1 MSEQGQDE
9 DMTRGHQPSIPSHGE
24 EGNERP
30 VTSGPQDAI
39 QALAAY
45 CSLADHL
52 TDAVF
57 LLDAGGVIGYANA
70 AGKALARRREGVAGN
85 PLARILA
92 GGQNKRHAALIRRVA
107 TKGGEARECLLH
119 AYADGDRWF
128 DVRYS
133 LLDKS
138 AQGSLILAQ
147 VRDVTAEQEAEEQL
161 KQTLEERELLYRAG
175 AELGRSLEIGHI
187 FTTMRNMI
195 AEHIDCDVLY
205 LSSFDPDS
213 ELITCLFAWQ
223 DGHPMDISGFP
234 AVKLAPEG
242 KGTQSV
248 VIRTGQPLL
257 LNDYNDQRKTSTT
270 AYYVSKQGTAQR
282 IAATEMPEEDPNV
295 PNSAIFVPIK
305 LGEHVRGV
313 MQVFSYHLNAYRQ
326 RDLRFVEAIGTQ
338 VLVAVNNALLYQKVR
353 QELIARRESEERFRQ
368 LAENINE
375 VFWMYDLQLQ
385 RLTYISPVFET
396 IWQHKTQEAMAN
408 PELWYGA
415 ILEEDRALVRATHQ
429 RPQLGERAAVEYRLV
444 SADGEIYWMLDQA
457 FPVFNENNEVARIA
471 GISANITKRKLA
483 EQELRRRE
491 AEFKALVENSPD
503 YVARLDPSGCFLY
516 VNPAICRIAGRTLAE
531 FVGKRPGEIELP
543 IDVASLAKVPASV
556 KPLTSMIE
564 IPAGDDETRFVQ
576 IRLVPELDGDGR
588 LQSWLSIARDLTELI
603 TAQSKL
609 EELNRTLEQ
618 RVVERTKSLAE
629 TQRIAHLGSLDID
642 LERQAATL
650 SDEAWRIL
658 RLQPQP
664 GGMPLEQL
672 SAMVHPDDRER
683 IVEYYNQGFEG
694 NLHELEVRIARA
706 DGSAA
711 YVSMRAEPIVESDTV
726 VRLLCTALDV
736 TERRMAEQEQRRQT
750 AILEATTDLVAYWN
764 QAGQITYM
772 NAGGRRML
780 GMAPEVEVASVKLE
794 SVFTPGGWDTLR
806 KEAIDRARQQ
816 GIWAGESAIM
826 HAEGMEIPVSQVVIA
841 HRDHN
846 GAVEYFSTIMRD
858 TTLQKQ
864 AEEALRRSRDEL
876 SAANTALEKAA
887 RLKDEFLASMSHEL
901 RTPLTSILGL
911 AEALQSQI
919 YGPLNDKQSHSI
931 ATMAQSGQHLLD
943 LINDILDL
951 SKIEAGQFELH
962 MSTCSVDEI
971 CMASLQ
977 IIKGMAQQ
985 KHQSVGFTINPT
997 AIDIEADQ
1005 RRLIQI
1011 LVNLLSNAVKFT
1023 PEEGRLGLDVQ
1034 GDPNAGTVSFRVW
1047 DEGIGIDQD
1056 DFPRLFQPFTQLD
1069 ARLSRQYTGS
1079 GLGLSLV
1086 RRMAELHGGSV
1097 TVESIVGA
1105 GSVFTVN
1112 LPWHSNTL
1120 RRLDRVRGPAREL
1133 QRPGGGPALASDHPA
1148 VVLLVD
1154 DNLQTMETY
1163 VDYLRSIGYN
1173 VKQVADAME
1182 ALRLIPQLRPNVI
1195 LMDIQMPGMDGLEAI
1210 RRVRAWREP
1219 ELSRTPIIALTALAM
1234 PGDRERCIDAGA
1246 DDYLAKPVSMIKV
1259 GELVEHFLAAH

>member
-1 MSEQGQDE
+1 MSEQDQD
-9 DMTRGHQPSIPSHGE
+9 DNMTRKGRQPSPSSRGE
-24 EGNERP
+24 GDGSP
-30 VTSGPQDAI
+30 VPQTRQSAES
-39 QALAAY
+39 ALVALRALVDCLY
-45 CSLADHL
+45 
-52 TDAVF
+52 DAVF
-57 LLDAGGVIGYANA
+57 LLDADGVIEYANA
-70 AGKALARRREGVAGN
+70 AAHALSPRRGAVAGK
-85 PLARILA
+85 PLPRVL
-92 GGQNKRHAALIRRVA
+92 GGRQNRRHAALIRQVSA
-107 TKGGEARECLLH
+107 NGTELRECLLH
-119 AYADGDRWF
+119 VYRDGDRWL
-128 DVRYS
+128 DVHYS
-133 LLDKS
+133 PFQ
-138 AQGSLILAQ
+138 AATPRPMILAQ
-147 VRDVTAEQEAEEQL
+147 VRDVTAEREADEQL
-161 KQTLEERELLYRAG
+161 RQTLEERELLYRAG
-175 AELGRSLEIGHI
+175 AELGRSLDLGHI
-187 FTTMRNMI
+187 FTTMRSMI
-195 AEHIDCDVLY
+195 AERLDCDVLY
-205 LSSFDPDS
+205 LSSFDADS
-213 ELITCLFAWQ
+213 EMITCLFAWQ
-223 DGHPMDISGFP
+223 DGHPMEIAGFP
-234 AVKLAPEG
+234 PVKLAPEG
-242 KGTQSV
+242 KGTQSL

-257 LNDYNDQRKTSTT
+257 LNDYNQQRRTSTT
-270 AYYVSKQGTAQR
+270 AYYVSKQGKAQR
-282 IAATEMPEEDPNV
+282 LASTEMPEEDPNV

-326 RDLRFVEAIGTQ
+326 RDLRLVEAIGTQ

-375 VFWMYDLQLQ
+375 VFWMYDLQIE
-385 RLTYISPVFET
+385 RLTYISPVYET
-396 IWQHKTQEAMAN
+396 IWPHTAQQAMAN
-408 PELWYGA
+408 PELRYDV
-415 ILEEDRALVRATHQ
+415 ILEEDRAQVRATHL
-429 RPQLGERAAVEYRLV
+429 RPQHGERAAIEYRLAG
-444 SADGEIYWMLDQA
+444 ADGEIYWMLDQA
-457 FPVFNENNEVARIA
+457 FPVFDENNAVTRIA
-471 GISANITKRKLA
+471 GISANITKRKVA

-503 YVARLDPSGCFLY
+503 YVARLDPSGRFLY
-516 VNPAICRIAGRTLAE
+516 VNPAIAQNAGRALAE
-531 FVGKRPGEIELP
+531 FVGKRPGEINLP
-543 IDVASLAKVPASV
+543 IDVANLAKLPATV
-556 KPLTSMIE
+556 KPLTRIIE
-564 IPAGDDETRFVQ
+564 IPAGDGETRYVQ
-576 IRLVPELDGDGR
+576 IRLVPELDGEGR
-588 LQSWLSIARDLTELI
+588 LQSWLSIARDLTDLI

-629 TQRIAHLGSLDID
+629 TQRIAHLGSLEVD
-642 LERQAATL
+642 LERHVAML
-650 SDEAWRIL
+650 SEEAWRIL

-664 GGMPLEQL
+664 DGLPLEQL

-683 IVEYYNQGFEG
+683 IAEYYANRFED
-694 NLHELEVRIARA
+694 NVHELEVRIARA
-706 DGSAA
+706 DGRAA
-711 YVSMRAEPIVESDTV
+711 YVSMRAKPIVEDGLV
-726 VRLLCTALDV
+726 VRVLCTALDI

-780 GMAPEVEVASVKLE
+780 GIAPEVEVASVKLE
-794 SVFTPGGWDTLR
+794 SILTPGGWETLR
-806 KEAIDRARQQ
+806 TEAIERAQRN
-816 GIWAGESAIM
+816 GIWAGESAIV

-911 AEALQSQI
+911 AEALQSKV
-919 YGPLNDKQSHSI
+919 YGPLNEKQSHSI

-962 MSTCSVDEI
+962 TSTCSVDEI

-977 IIKGMAQQ
+977 MIKGMAQQ

-1005 RRLIQI
+1005 RRMIQI

-1034 GDPNAGTVSFRVW
+1034 GDPSAGIVSFRIW
-1047 DEGIGIDQD
+1047 DEGIGIDQA

-1069 ARLSRQYTGS
+1069 ARLARHYAGS

-1120 RRLDRVRGPAREL
+1120 RRLDRLRGPAREV
-1133 QRPGGGPALASDHPA
+1133 QRTHDIPTPALDNPA
-1148 VVLLVD
+1148 VVMLVD

-1163 VDYLRSIGYN
+1163 VDYLRSVGFS
-1173 VKQVADAME
+1173 VKQVADAVE
-1182 ALRLIPQLRPNVI
+1182 ALRLIPQLRPNVV

-1219 ELSRTPIIALTALAM
+1219 ELSQTPIIALTALAM

-1246 DDYLAKPVSMIKV
+1246 TEYLAKPVSMLKV
-1259 GELVEHFLAAH
+1259 AEMVERFLAAQ

>member
-1 MSEQGQDE
+1 MSEQDQDGN
-9 DMTRGHQPSIPSHGE
+9 MTRDHRPSVPSGGVE
-24 EGNERP
+24 DEGRSLP
-30 VTSGPQDAI
+30 PSTLDVDPAC
-39 QALAAY
+39 AAY
-45 CSLADHL
+45 RTLADRL
-52 TDAVF
+52 NDAVF
-57 LLDAGGVIGYANA
+57 LLDSGGVIEYANA
-70 AGKALARRREGVAGN
+70 AAHALSRRRSCVIGK
-85 PLARILA
+85 PLARVL
-92 GGQNKRHAALIRRVA
+92 GGAQTRRHTALIRQVSA
-107 TKGGEARECLLH
+107 GGTEARECLCH
-119 AYADGDRWF
+119 SYPGGDRWL
-128 DVRYS
+128 DVHYA
-133 LLDKS
+133 LIHKS

-147 VRDVTAEQEAEEQL
+147 VRDVTVEREADELL

-175 AELGRSLEIGHI
+175 AQLGRSLDLGHI

-205 LSSFDPDS
+205 LSSFDADS

-234 AVKLAPEG
+234 PVKLAPEG
-242 KGTQSV
+242 KGTQSL

-257 LNDYNDQRKTSTT
+257 LNDYNDQRRTSTT
-270 AYYVSKQGTAQR
+270 AYYVSKQGKAQR
-282 IAATEMPEEDPNV
+282 LAATEMPEEDPNV

-326 RDLRFVEAIGTQ
+326 RDLRLVEAIGTQ

-375 VFWMYDLQLQ
+375 VFWMYDLQLE
-385 RLTYISPVFET
+385 RLTYISPVFEA
-396 IWQHKTQEAMAN
+396 IWQHKTHEAMTN
-408 PELWYGA
+408 PDLWYDA

-444 SADGEIYWMLDQA
+444 GADGEIYWMLDQA
-457 FPVFNENNEVARIA
+457 FPVFDENNEVARIA

-503 YVARLDPSGCFLY
+503 YVARLDPSGRFLY
-516 VNPAICRIAGRTLAE
+516 VNPAISQSAGRSLAE
-531 FVGKRPGEIELP
+531 FVGKSPDEISVP
-543 IDVASLAKVPASV
+543 IDVASLAKLPPTVR
-556 KPLTSMIE
+556 PLTSIIE
-564 IPAGDDETRFVQ
+564 IPASEGQTRYVQ
-576 IRLVPELDGDGR
+576 IRLVPEMDGEGR
-588 LQSWLSIARDLTELI
+588 LQSWLSIARDLTDLI

-642 LERQAATL
+642 LERQMATL
-650 SDEAWRIL
+650 SEEAWRIL

-664 GGMPLEQL
+664 GGMPLAQL
-672 SAMVHPDDRER
+672 SALVHPDDRER
-683 IVEYYNQGFEG
+683 IAEYYDQRFEG
-694 NLHELEVRIARA
+694 NLQELEVRIARA
-706 DGSAA
+706 DGSVA
-711 YVSMRAEPIVESDTV
+711 YVSMRAEPIEENSQI
-726 VRLLCTALDV
+726 VRFLCTALDV

-764 QAGQITYM
+764 QAGQLTYM

-780 GMAPEVEVASVKLE
+780 GIGPEVEVSRVNLE
-794 SVFTPGGWDTLR
+794 SIFAPGGWETLH
-806 KEAIDRARQQ
+806 KGAIERARQY
-816 GIWAGESAIM
+816 GIWAGESAIV

-876 SAANTALEKAA
+876 STANIALEKAA

-919 YGPLNDKQSHSI
+919 YGPLNEKQSHSI

-962 MSTCSVDEI
+962 TATCSVDEI
-971 CMASLQ
+971 CMAALQ

-997 AIDIEADQ
+997 AIDVEADQ

-1034 GDPNAGTVSFRVW
+1034 GDPNAGIVSFRVW
-1047 DEGIGIDQD
+1047 DEGIGIDQA

-1069 ARLSRQYTGS
+1069 ARLARHYAGS

-1112 LPWHSNTL
+1112 LPWHSNNL
-1120 RRLDRVRGPAREL
+1120 RRLDRMRGPVREL
-1133 QRPGGGPALASDHPA
+1133 QRPAGVPTIASEHPA
-1148 VVLLVD
+1148 VILLVD

-1163 VDYLRSIGYN
+1163 VDYLRSIGYS
-1173 VKQVADAME
+1173 VKQVADAVE
-1182 ALRLIPQLRPNVI
+1182 ALRLVPQLRPNVI

-1219 ELSRTPIIALTALAM
+1219 EISRTPIIALTALAM

-1246 DDYLAKPVSMIKV
+1246 DDYLAKPVSMLKV
-1259 GELVEHFLAAH
+1259 GEMVERFLAAH